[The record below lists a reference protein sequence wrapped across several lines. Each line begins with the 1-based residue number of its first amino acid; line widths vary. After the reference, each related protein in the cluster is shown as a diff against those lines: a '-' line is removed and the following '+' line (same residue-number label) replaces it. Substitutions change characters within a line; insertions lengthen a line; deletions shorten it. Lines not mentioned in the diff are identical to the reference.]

1 MKKWRCKVD
10 KIYALLKEPNNSGVF
25 ICISEMVVLETEN
38 FVNDIVNAKILQNSF
53 ISLKTKNDV
62 IDFEIEKNDMIILEK
77 AILEE
82 EAALIILSLDGDV
95 MVALDIS

>member
-1 MKKWRCKVD
+1 MD
-10 KIYALLKEPNNSGVF
+10 KIYALLKEPNDAGVF
-25 ICISEMVVLETEN
+25 ICISEMVILETEN
-38 FVNDIVNAKILQNSF
+38 FVNDVVDAKILQNNENNF

-62 IDFEIEKNDMIILEK
+62 IDFKIEKNDMVVLEK

-95 MVALDIS
+95 MLALDIC